1 MEFEQFSFNHSDSNF
16 AEVSYDGSKV
26 ANQALAETDKIYA
39 AAYERAKQ
47 NALADAETRSRN
59 FQKFGKLIGQ
69 GVEFKKKLD
78 AWNDTRSLREDQREG
93 TYEGKDGK
101 IYDTNTGQLVP
112 GQDDKAAKE
121 NAEAEKELSKEV
133 NQNKVEAESLAA
145 QEVEKNNAAP
155 ESKNQ
160 ATETLDTLTIR
171 NIPTYCLLYTSD
183 AADEE

>member
-47 NALADAETRSRN
+47 NAIADAETRSRN

-78 AWNDTRSLREDQREG
+78 AWNDTKSLRENQREG

-101 IYDTNTGQLVP
+101 T
-112 GQDDKAAKE
+112 A
-121 NAEAEKELSKEV
+121 
-133 NQNKVEAESLAA
+133 
-145 QEVEKNNAAP
+145 
-155 ESKNQ
+155 
-160 ATETLDTLTIR
+160 
-171 NIPTYCLLYTSD
+171 
-183 AADEE
+183 